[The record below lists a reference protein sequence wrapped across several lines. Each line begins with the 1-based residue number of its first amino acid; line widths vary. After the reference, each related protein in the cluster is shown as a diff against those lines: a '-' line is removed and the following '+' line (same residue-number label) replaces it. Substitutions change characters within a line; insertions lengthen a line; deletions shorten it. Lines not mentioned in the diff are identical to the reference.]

1 MRAWL
6 LVLVNAIGCA
16 QLLGIDET
24 TSGNAVTDAGT
35 DARRDAPLA
44 DARAC
49 TEGDARVTDP
59 MTGACYSL
67 FTTPH
72 TRDEARTTCNALG
85 GGAMLATVQTGGENQ
100 LLTTLIGQTSAF
112 LGGNDELTEGAFKW
126 DDGTDVV
133 LTNWSTGE
141 PNNGLG
147 MFEEDC
153 IVIHGTLAGKWDDR
167 PCAPSAATVDG
178 AYAFICERP

>member
-24 TSGNAVTDAGT
+24 TSGDGASDAGG
-35 DARRDAPLA
+35 DARRDGPTA

-49 TEGDARVTDP
+49 TEGDARITDP
-59 MTGACYSL
+59 MTGACYAL
-67 FTTPH
+67 FTTPR
-72 TRDEARTTCNALG
+72 TRDEARTTCNAIG
-85 GGAMLATVQTGGENQ
+85 GGTMLASVQSGNENQ

-133 LTNWSTGE
+133 LTNWNTGE

-147 MFEEDC
+147 MYEEDC
-153 IVIHGTLAGKWDDR
+153 IVIHGTFGGKWDDR
-167 PCAPSAATVDG
+167 PCAPGAAIDG
-178 AYAFICERP
+178 TYAFICERH